1 MNLSYDVPTPLDY
14 FGTLVQSD
22 EGFALFEAAISL
34 AQDEYPELDVQ
45 AVLGEVDQ
53 LLERIR
59 RRLPADAGQLQKL
72 RLLNQFYF
80 HDLGFGGNL
89 NNYYD
94 PDNSFVHILLRTRRG
109 IPISL
114 ALLWM
119 ELAQGLG
126 LAVRG
131 VGFPGHFMVKVN
143 LPMGQAVIDPMTGQS
158 LSREELAQRLE
169 PYRLRSGLVD
179 EMEAPLGLYLQAAP
193 PRDIIARM
201 LHNLKEIH
209 RSSGDSMRL
218 LQVLGRLVVLLPQ
231 AWEERRDRGLL
242 LADRG
247 LAHAE
252 MGHTEQ
258 ALADLE
264 CYLVHTEDL
273 VDVNA
278 IANRVSA
285 LRRLDE

>member
-1 MNLSYDVPTPLDY
+1 MAMNLSYDVPTPLDY
-14 FGTLVQSD
+14 FASLVQSD
-22 EGFALFEAAISL
+22 ANFALFEAAVSL

-45 AVLGEVDQ
+45 AVLGEVDG

-59 RRLPADAGQLQKL
+59 RRLPSDAGQLQKL
-72 RLLNQFYF
+72 RMLNQFF
-80 HDLGFGGNL
+80 FKDLNFGGNL

-94 PDNSFVHILLRTRRG
+94 PDNSFVHVLLRTRRG

-114 ALLWM
+114 ALIWM

-126 LAVRG
+126 LSVRG

-143 LPMGQAVIDPMTGQS
+143 LPMGQAVIDPMNGQS
-158 LSREELAQRLE
+158 LSREELSERLE
-169 PYRLRSGLVD
+169 PYRRPSTLVED
-179 EMEAPLGLYLQAAP
+179 METPLGLFLQSAP

-201 LHNLKEIH
+201 LHNLKEIY
-209 RSSGDSMRL
+209 RTQEDWPRMLAVQERL
-218 LQVLGRLVVLLPQ
+218 IVLLP
-231 AWEERRDRGLL
+231 ASWSEYR
-242 LADRG
+242 DRG

-252 MGHTEQ
+252 MGNTEQ

-264 CYLVHTEDL
+264 CYLIHTEDL

-278 IANRVSA
+278 ITDRVDE
-285 LRRLDE
+285 LRREGD

>member
-1 MNLSYDVPTPLDY
+1 
-14 FGTLVQSD
+14 VQS
-22 EGFALFEAAISL
+22 
-34 AQDEYPELDVQ
+34 
-45 AVLGEVDQ
+45 VLGDVDS

-59 RRLPADAGQLQKL
+59 RRLPTDAGQLQKL
-72 RLLNQFYF
+72 RILNQFF
-80 HDLGFGGNL
+80 FKDLNFGGNL

-94 PDNSFVHILLRTRRG
+94 PDNSFIHALLRTRRG

-126 LAVRG
+126 LSVRG

-143 LPMGQAVIDPMTGQS
+143 LPMGQAVIDPLNGQS
-158 LSREELAQRLE
+158 LSREELSERLE
-169 PYRLRSGLVD
+169 PYRRPSSLVED
-179 EMEAPLGLYLQAAP
+179 METPLGLYLQSTP

-201 LHNLKEIH
+201 LHNLKEIY
-209 RSSGDSMRL
+209 RTQEDWPRMLAVQERL
-218 LQVLGRLVVLLPQ
+218 IVLLPES
-231 AWEERRDRGLL
+231 WSEYR
-242 LADRG
+242 DRG

-252 MGHTEQ
+252 MGNTEQ

-273 VDVNA
+273 VDVSA
-278 IANRVSA
+278 IADRVDE
-285 LRRLDE
+285 LRREGD